1 MYLTQYKIKKTRFQ
15 LRTYVRTCVHKHLSY
30 FTFVVPNFTFKEVTY
45 TPNSLSDKRIATCPR
60 RTIPERQ
67 IQTPRTSTRQIRKE
81 STYVSKASLTR
92 VTYVHLDIIDRV
104 SVTEN
109 MCMGVSAV
117 AFVRG
122 GVVARSC
129 SRICSRVRT
138 SADTAKQSS
147 GTCEVCV
154 CVRRRGS
161 LEMCGNAR
169 RPPDSRSPDSRPP
182 DSRPPGKYVRT
193 CVRTYVVTS
202 QFPHSCARSFIA
214 VCPAVVHHPS
224 CGEFTI
230 AP

>member
-1 MYLTQYKIKKTRFQ
+1 MYLTQYKFKKRVSSYV
-15 LRTYVRTCVHKHLSY
+15 RTYVRTRASFLFHICSSEFHIQRS
-30 FTFVVPNFTFKEVTY
+30 Y

-154 CVRRRGS
+154 
-161 LEMCGNAR
+161 
-169 RPPDSRSPDSRPP
+169 
-182 DSRPPGKYVRT
+182 
-193 CVRTYVVTS
+193 
-202 QFPHSCARSFIA
+202 
-214 VCPAVVHHPS
+214 
-224 CGEFTI
+224 
-230 AP
+230 